1 MMGTMIMWRIVHTG
15 FPRSPPQT
23 SSHRFGG
30 DKDDSDGDNDDGDE
44 DEDDEDT

>member
-15 FPRSPPQT
+15 FSLSPPQT
-23 SSHRFGG
+23 LSHRFGG
-30 DKDDSDGDNDDGDE
+30 DNDDGDCDNNDGDE